1 MDAILTW
8 RNMNLQTGSA
18 SPNREYIYGVSWD
31 KTSPST
37 KLTRIGFLKNV
48 GDPNSAIGT
57 GSGAS
62 PFDSIYPWSEMCV
75 ETIDG
80 NQMVKIPKYYVKVD
94 NTDTKMEVRISPT
107 KRSGYHV
114 SPAHCDRG
122 DGKGE
127 RDYIYVSRYTLDSSY
142 KSTSGNESLSN
153 ITRDTARTNI
163 IQNNIEGFYQYDY
176 LTYLTI
182 LYLYIVEFANWNAQ
196 DTVGYGYSDSGN
208 TAQTKTGA
216 TNDMTYHT
224 GTAGASRRANA
235 TIQYRHIENLWG
247 NLWQFVD
254 GIYFSDTTINV
265 IKNPNKFSDTKNG
278 TSLSFTRA
286 SDSGYISDLGS
297 DDVNPEYIYPTA
309 NGGTEST
316 YIPDYNNYNSSGVI
330 LVSGGTWGR
339 DLRCGVCCLYGNS
352 DASFSSEYL
361 GARSIYLP

>member
-1 MDAILTW
+1 MDTILTW

-31 KTSPST
+31 KTDPST
-37 KLTRIGFLKNV
+37 KLSRIGFLKNT
-48 GDPNSAIGT
+48 GDPNPAIGT

-216 TNDMTYHT
+216 TDSMTYHT
-224 GTAGASRRANA
+224 GTAGSSRSANA
-235 TIQYRHIENLWG
+235 AIQYRYIENFWG
-247 NLWQFVD
+247 NLWQWVD
-254 GIYFSDTTINV
+254 GIYFSDTNIHV
-265 IKNPNKFSDTKNG
+265 IENPNNFSDTANG
-278 TSLSFTRA
+278 TKLSFTRA
-286 SDSGYISDLGS
+286 TAESYISDLGS
-297 DDVNPEYIYPTA
+297 DTTNPEYIYPTA
-309 NGGTEST
+309 NNGSKST
-316 YIPDYNNYNSSGVI
+316 YITDYNWYNSSGVV
-330 LVSGGTWGR
+330 LCSGGHWNAGS
-339 DLRCGVCCLYGNS
+339 DCGVLCLSGNGAAS
-352 DASFSSEYL
+352 LSFSSL